1 MEARAAGRRQRR
13 FLAAAAALVAA
24 AAATRF
30 HGLASWPLFGD
41 EFFTLRD
48 STGFEFDL
56 LGRPLLFWL
65 NHHLVQPFL
74 PMDELGLRLLPAV
87 FGVAGVAVLAEA
99 GRRVANARVGLWAGL
114 LAVLSPWHLAWS
126 QMARYY
132 TLAFLLAA
140 VSPAALYLAVRERSG
155 GWLAA
160 GLAATALAW
169 LAHPTAVLPAAGFV
183 VWLGG
188 WALVRSEGRRRRLL
202 LGGAAAAAAA
212 GLAAAWAMLSQW
224 TSLGQ
229 DWGIGG
235 VWVAVSWAVRLSA
248 GPALASAAGVGLLWL
263 DGRRALATFLAAA
276 VAGPLAVVAVLGEFV
291 SVHTGFLFATAPYAF
306 LAAGAFLD
314 RLVGSTE
321 GAPVRRLLVGA
332 AAAGLVVATGLPS
345 FVSHYVDGGRPDFR
359 EAARHVAARAGP
371 DDVVLADHRG
381 PFNYYTPSLETRP
394 LGRDTA
400 RIDSIFASVDGSSP
414 SGDLWIAP
422 YIRSEGGFGL
432 QGLGDAREWV
442 WRHCRLSARIDPV
455 RIDHQRNIAEVWR
468 CGAGPGADRPPAG
481 TTAGRA
487 EGAAEETAGQ
497 RESKEGGSAS

>member
-1 MEARAAGRRQRR
+1 MREEASGRLQRWFPAGVAA
-13 FLAAAAALVAA
+13 LLVAA
-24 AAATRF
+24 AATRIY
-30 HGLASWPLFGD
+30 GLASWPLFGD

-48 STGFEFDL
+48 STRVSFDL
-56 LGRPLLFWL
+56 LRRPLLFWL
-65 NHHLVQPFL
+65 NHHLVQPFV
-74 PMDELGLRLLPAV
+74 PMDELGLRLLPAA

-99 GRRVANARVGLWAGL
+99 GRRLATARAGLLAGL

-126 QMARYY
+126 QTARYY

-140 VSPAALYLAVRERSG
+140 VSPAALYLAVRERSR

-183 VWLGG
+183 VWLAG
-188 WALVRSEGRRRRLL
+188 WAIVRSEGRRRRLL
-202 LGGAAAAAAA
+202 LGAVAAAAAV

-248 GPALASAAGVGLLWL
+248 GPALAAAAGVALLWL
-263 DGRRALATFLAAA
+263 DGRRGLATFLAASVA
-276 VAGPLAVVAVLGEFV
+276 VPVAVVAVLGEFV
-291 SVHTGFLFATAPYAF
+291 SVHTGFLFATAPYVF
-306 LAAGAFLD
+306 LAGGSFLD
-314 RLVGSTE
+314 RLVRGTDGPSL
-321 GAPVRRLLVGA
+321 RRLVVGA
-332 AAAGLVVATGLPS
+332 AAVGLVVATGLPS

-371 DDVVLADHRG
+371 DDLVLADHRG
-381 PFNYYTPSLETRP
+381 PFNYYTPSLASRP

-400 RIDSIFASVDGSSP
+400 RIDSIHGSVTGSP
-414 SGDLWIAP
+414 PAGDLWIVP

-455 RIDHQRNIAEVWR
+455 RIDHQRNIVEVWR
-468 CGAGPGADRPPAG
+468 CGPDPGAGRP
-481 TTAGRA
+481 TAGATSGRA
-487 EGAAEETAGQ
+487 DGANMETGRQ
-497 RESKEGGSAS
+497 RESKTGGSAS